1 MKSVPARP
9 VPLVRPGSR
18 VEDCRSL
25 GRTVMGIAVGLTAF
39 GLVMIYSWT
48 AIKLTDRRTHFDP
61 DAMLAKQVIW
71 AFLGG
76 GAAFLASR
84 IPLSWL
90 RRHAHVF
97 LGVLI
102 LLLVATLLPGVG
114 KEKNNSRRWLELG
127 PFTMQASEFL
137 KIAVILYMA
146 DRLARREEDPLERR
160 TPWPALLAPVG
171 IGIVLILLE
180 PDLGTSLFVS
190 ALAVVLLGLAGIR
203 PGRLLPLALVA
214 LPLLVAVAASKFRHV
229 GERLSFFTEGV
240 RPGEQQWQG
249 LVALGSGG
257 VLGAGL
263 GAGTQKLGRVA
274 EMQNDF
280 IFTLIGEELGFVGC
294 CAVILAFMAFV
305 VYGKRIAD
313 RAHAAGKLFCFY
325 VASGATFA
333 VGFQALINVA
343 VATGSAPNKGVSLP
357 FISLGGSS
365 LLTAFVAAGLLVN
378 VSRAVAAEEGGD
390 PWR

>member
-1 MKSVPARP
+1 MKSASSPA

-18 VEDCRSL
+18 VEDCRAL
-25 GRTVMGIAVGLTAF
+25 GRTVIGIAIGLTAF

-48 AIKLTDRRTHFDP
+48 AIKLTDRRTSFDP
-61 DAMLAKQVIW
+61 DAMLSKQVIW
-71 AFLGG
+71 AFIAGA
-76 GAAFLASR
+76 AAFLASR
-84 IPLSWL
+84 VPLPWL
-90 RRHAHVF
+90 RRHAHLF
-97 LGVLI
+97 LGA
-102 LLLVATLLPGVG
+102 LLLLLLITLIPGIG
-114 KEKNNSRRWLELG
+114 KSKNNSRRWLELG

-146 DRLARREEDPLERR
+146 DRLARREEDPLAQR

-190 ALAVVLLGLAGIR
+190 ALAVVMLGLAGIR

-229 GERLSFFTEGV
+229 NERLSFFTEGV

-313 RAHAAGKLFCFY
+313 RAHAAGKLFSFY
-325 VASGATFA
+325 VAAGSTFA